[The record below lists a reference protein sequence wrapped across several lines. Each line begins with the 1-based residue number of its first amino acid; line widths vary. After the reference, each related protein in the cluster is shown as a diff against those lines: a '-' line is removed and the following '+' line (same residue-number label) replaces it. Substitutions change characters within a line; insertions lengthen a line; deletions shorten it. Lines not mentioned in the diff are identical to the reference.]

1 MKAFLRISLALIF
14 ILTAIGFVFA
24 FEFYAKEKIDSV
36 EVIVAKEEIDF
47 KEVITAD
54 NIQIINVRRTH
65 AIENAIPVTAYES
78 MIGKYAS
85 VKIAKGTQLYVDL
98 IDTYNLVPDSTKGEF
113 VAPLPKDWIFAVP
126 GSMRRTFVAD
136 IYVIGT
142 KEQLIYQNLQADSE
156 EQGKSKST
164 VQSNIVPDA
173 KPILENVRVASVK
186 DNNNQEVV
194 ESEETNQATG
204 QVANLEIIANDEMFE
219 TMRSYTQ
226 QGYRL
231 YIVYKFDRSEE
242 VEEGEVQDNE

>member
-1 MKAFLRISLALIF
+1 MKAFLRVFLAFIF
-14 ILTAIGFVFA
+14 ILCAIGFVFA

-47 KEVITAD
+47 KEIITED
-54 NIQIINVRRTH
+54 NIEIINVRRTH
-65 AIENAIPVTAYES
+65 AIENAIPVTAYKS
-78 MIGKYAS
+78 LIGKYAS
-85 VKIAKGTQLYVDL
+85 VKIAKGTQLYVEL

-142 KEQLIYQNLQADSE
+142 KEQLIYQNLQQDSD
-156 EQGKSKST
+156 EQGKSTSAAPQT
-164 VQSNIVPDA
+164 IIPA
-173 KPILENVRVASVK
+173 AEPILENVRVASVK

-194 ESEETNQATG
+194 QSEETNQATG

-231 YIVYKFDRSEE
+231 YIVYKFDRSAGDSQ
-242 VEEGEVQDNE
+242 EGEQGNE